1 MAQPREVLL
10 VGSVPLRP
18 AAKVFETVAA
28 RLGALAPRIPDGEM
42 MGWLREVWASHAR
55 NPGLEPAG
63 TTRLSTI
70 SNVLVPLFRPKP
82 SAANLALGPYGYA
95 ENARKSYAEFKRL
108 CDAGRSPLARG
119 CKSPWPGRARQPT
132 ACR

>member
-1 MAQPREVLL
+1 MAPPREVLL

-28 RLGALAPRIPDGEM
+28 HLGALAPRIPDGEM

-63 TTRLSTI
+63 KLKGQVAHIR
-70 SNVLVPLFRPKP
+70 R
-82 SAANLALGPYGYA
+82 
-95 ENARKSYAEFKRL
+95 E
-108 CDAGRSPLARG
+108 RSMADEIHP
-119 CKSPWPGRARQPT
+119 P
-132 ACR
+132 